1 MLATVLSPLHR
12 PVEAYGGPRHENL
25 LGPRVH
31 DLHPEPTTDVGGDH
45 LDAVD
50 GKAELCGNR
59 LPHAGRSLWGGMHQ
73 QRLVVRVTPGQ
84 DTFALHR
91 HRRAAL
97 DL

>member
-1 MLATVLSPLHR
+1 MLATVLRPLHR

-31 DLHPEPTTDVGGDH
+31 DLHPEPATDVGGDY

-50 GKAELCGNR
+50 RKAELCGNR
-59 LPHAGRSLWGGMHQ
+59 LPHTGRSLCRGMHQ
-73 QRLVVRVTPGQ
+73 QRLVIRVPTSQ
-84 DTFALHR
+84 DTLALHR